1 MHTVHTALSKAP
13 GAYMQGILLMIA
25 GVACLSA
32 NDAIAKALT
41 ADYSPLQIL
50 FLRNVI
56 ALPFTVVIA
65 VLMGGP
71 SALRSHRPVA
81 HLLRGALWVSATM
94 MFFTSF
100 IHLALAEATALIF
113 VAPFFITLIS
123 ALFLGEK
130 VGWRRWLA
138 VLAGFFGVLVIIRP
152 GGATFQ
158 WISLLPVA
166 TALVYALLM
175 LSARWVDPRESV
187 WTLLVYLTGAGAL
200 LSALLVPLVW
210 VPLRFGDLW
219 LFAGIAM
226 FGTAGMTMMT
236 QAFRRAPSVVVAP
249 LDYTGLLWATL
260 FGWVLWRERLDVVTI
275 VGAALIIASGV
286 DTILRERRY
295 GSG

>member
-1 MHTVHTALSKAP
+1 MR
-13 GAYMQGILLMIA
+13 GILLMIA

-65 VLMGGP
+65 LLMGGP

-138 VLAGFFGVLVIIRP
+138 VLVGFFGVLVIIRP

-158 WISLLPVA
+158 LISLLPVA

-210 VPLRFGDLW
+210 VPVRSGDLW

-236 QAFRRAPSVVVAP
+236 QAFRRAPAVVVAP

-260 FGWVLWRERLDVVTI
+260 FGWIIWRERLDVVTI

-286 DTILRERRY
+286 DTIFRESRH
-295 GSG
+295 GGT